1 MYVGPK
7 RTNFSSS
14 DSISF
19 VGIVCIGL
27 VLLPILT
34 DINVVIELSGY
45 SSEFARLLNLPSMVC
60 LPSLYAFL
68 FSETRCC
75 LCLFTFMN
83 YLCSHVHVSICYS
96 RHFIFVVPLLS

>member
-7 RTNFSSS
+7 STTFSSS

-34 DINVVIELSGY
+34 DINVVIELYGY
-45 SSEFARLLNLPSMVC
+45 SSEFARLLN
-60 LPSLYAFL
+60 
-68 FSETRCC
+68 
-75 LCLFTFMN
+75 
-83 YLCSHVHVSICYS
+83 
-96 RHFIFVVPLLS
+96 